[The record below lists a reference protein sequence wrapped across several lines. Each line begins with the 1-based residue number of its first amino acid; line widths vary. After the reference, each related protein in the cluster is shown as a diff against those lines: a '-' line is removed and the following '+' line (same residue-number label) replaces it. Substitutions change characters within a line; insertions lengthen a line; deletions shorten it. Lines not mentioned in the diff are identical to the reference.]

1 MLFVCIATTAMLLPS
16 ARQPVHQSRT
26 STIRCDEV
34 QQRTLPAGW
43 SKCQLLL
50 LPFRF
55 AALIESQRRLA
66 SLFALQ
72 RRSST
77 RNRASR
83 IITIRSRVRR
93 NGRSRWVANLMRLVM
108 ARSKRSLTPE
118 CKWGLKM
125 DLTAPRTSGKYA
137 SVTTTVRFSEE
148 DGFEPPQGFM
158 TVDSCLPGGT
168 LTLGQQ
174 KTRWLLSED
183 PEDRKDSLWIWGLFK
198 EPLYPFILFELELAE
213 PLEICDGVAI
223 PAGTLYFQVNHRRK
237 DGEVKL
243 GEGTICYKVASE
255 QGADL
260 LGLSDFTYNEP
271 CSLRYMPLCGMRFES
286 GSCLVRHAS
295 PNSGTCAS
303 HPPGTPGH
311 TVPRPRMPCGE
322 RVSLLWRT
330 SHLLVSG
337 YTLYCTRSI

>member
-1 MLFVCIATTAMLLPS
+1 MSSF
-16 ARQPVHQSRT
+16 
-26 STIRCDEV
+26 
-34 QQRTLPAGW
+34 
-43 SKCQLLL
+43 LL
-50 LPFRF
+50 LPFRL

-66 SLFALQ
+66 FFVCFAEEVVDKESGKPYYYNSVTGTTQ
-72 RRSST
+72 WQKPMGGQFD
-77 RNRASR
+77 AAG
-83 IITIRSRVRR
+83 
-93 NGRSRWVANLMRLVM
+93 NGSG
-108 ARSKRSLTPE
+108 KRSLTPE

-271 CSLRYMPLCGMRFES
+271 VPC
-286 GSCLVRHAS
+286 
-295 PNSGTCAS
+295 GTCRF
-303 HPPGTPGH
+303 
-311 TVPRPRMPCGE
+311 VE
-322 RVSLLWRT
+322 
-330 SHLLVSG
+330 
-337 YTLYCTRSI
+337 